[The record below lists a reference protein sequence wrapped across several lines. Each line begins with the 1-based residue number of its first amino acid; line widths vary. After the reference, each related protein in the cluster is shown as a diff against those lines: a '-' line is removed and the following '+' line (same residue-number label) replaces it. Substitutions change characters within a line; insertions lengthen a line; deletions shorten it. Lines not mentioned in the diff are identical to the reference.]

1 MLQCRCYVKKKLL
14 NAIKLLEVNL
24 NLSVEERS
32 LLNDLKRKVSNLVE
46 ETLSKVTSSNEIS
59 RHKDLI
65 DSKYDMV
72 VYSDGACRG
81 NPGPGSYGL
90 YIENLN
96 ESTYTESDS
105 FKVTTNN
112 KMELLGIIK
121 GLEYAIK
128 EDAKR
133 VLVVTDSKYAI
144 NGMESWM
151 AGWKARGWKKA
162 DKKTP
167 ENVEMW
173 QILDR
178 YKDKFSLLNFE
189 WVKGHSGHPQNEL
202 CDQLANKAL
211 DEAGF

>member
-1 MLQCRCYVKKKLL
+1 MKSKLQAALKLL
-14 NAIKLLEVNL
+14 RNNLTLNQSESNALDSIETKI
-24 NLSVEERS
+24 
-32 LLNDLKRKVSNLVE
+32 NDIESTKS
-46 ETLSKVTSSNEIS
+46 SITSDIPP
-59 RHKDLI
+59 HKDLLNGKFEI
-65 DSKYDMV
+65 I

-90 YIENLN
+90 YVELPKNN
-96 ESTYTESDS
+96 TYSDS
-105 FKVTTNN
+105 ESFENTTNN

-121 GLEYAIK
+121 GLKFA
-128 EDAKR
+128 AKSNAKS

-151 AGWKARGWKKA
+151 ANWKARGWKKA

-173 QILDR
+173 QELDLL
-178 YKDKFSLLNFE
+178 KDNFSNLKFE

-202 CDQLANKAL
+202 CDQMANKAL
-211 DEAGF
+211 DESGF

>member
-1 MLQCRCYVKKKLL
+1 MKTKVLNALKIIEKNLDLSNEEITLL
-14 NAIKLLEVNL
+14 NKLRAKANSIEDIPVATAL
-24 NLSVEERS
+24 NELP
-32 LLNDLKRKVSNLVE
+32 
-46 ETLSKVTSSNEIS
+46 
-59 RHKDLI
+59 RHKDLEK
-65 DSKYDMV
+65 SVYDMV

-90 YIENLN
+90 YIEKEDGSTHKGS
-96 ESTYTESDS
+96 ESFEN
-105 FKVTTNN
+105 TTNN

-121 GLEYAIK
+121 GLEFAIK
-128 EDAKR
+128 ENAGR

-173 QILDR
+173 QTLDS
-178 YKDKFSLLNFE
+178 YKDSFSLLKFE

-202 CDQLANKAL
+202 CDQLANRAL

>member
-1 MLQCRCYVKKKLL
+1 MKKKLL

>member
-1 MLQCRCYVKKKLL
+1 MKKKLQTAL
-14 NAIKLLEVNL
+14 KLLRNNL
-24 NLSVEERS
+24 TLDHSETVVLDS
-32 LLNDLKRKVSNLVE
+32 LELKISQMESAVIP
-46 ETLSKVTSSNEIS
+46 VTSDIPS
-59 RHKDLI
+59 HKELLSDRFE
-65 DSKYDMV
+65 MV

-90 YIENLN
+90 YVELPNN
-96 ESTYTESDS
+96 VTYKESEA
-105 FKVTTNN
+105 FKNTTNN

-121 GLEYAIK
+121 GLEYASRSDVK
-128 EDAKR
+128 S

-151 AGWKARGWKKA
+151 ANWKARGWKKA

-173 QILDR
+173 QELDML
-178 YKDKFSLLNFE
+178 KDRFTNLKFE

-202 CDQLANKAL
+202 CDQMANKAL
-211 DEAGF
+211 DEAGY